1 MLRVSKLTDY
11 GSVLLCYMARFPDQI
26 FSTACLARA
35 VCLPPPTVSK
45 LLKTLHSNGL
55 VLSTRGKNGGY
66 RLAFPADQISLA
78 QIVCALEGSIAITEC
93 SVKKDLCQLEKHC
106 EIRDSWQGI
115 NRVIY
120 DSLAQVSLQ
129 DMLPRDSMAQP
140 LVITDQPL
148 G

>member
-11 GSVLLCYMARFPDQI
+11 GSVLLCHMARFPDQV
-26 FSTACLARA
+26 FSTASLART
-35 VCLPPPTVSK
+35 VHLPPPTVSK
-45 LLKTLHSNGL
+45 LLKILHSNGL

-78 QIVCALEGSIAITEC
+78 QIVSALEGSIAVTEC
-93 SVKKDLCQLEKHC
+93 SVRKDLCQLEKYC

-129 DMLPRDSMAQP
+129 DMLAQGS
-140 LVITDQPL
+140 VS
-148 G
+148 